1 MTNPP
6 LRQQAQPLSLFDSK
20 TDQIYHQPQRPR
32 DYHSSC
38 SSKQEAIK
46 YGDVFSVSG
55 DLASKPIAPQD
66 AATMQ
71 AAGNMVLGQTQK
83 GGPAVV
89 MQSAASVNERV
100 GAVGHREATDI
111 ARNEGVAVQETQVG
125 GGTRVITEEVGGQ
138 VLGRYVTPDVPLSS
152 TVTIGEALEAA
163 ALSCGDKPVIQ
174 GGAAAIQAAEMR
186 ATRTNEITPGGV
198 ASMAQ
203 YAADINPRCY
213 NDA

>member
-6 LRQQAQPLSLFDSK
+6 LRQQAQPLSLSDSK
-20 TDQIYHQPQRPR
+20 TDQIYHQPHRPR
-32 DYHSSC
+32 DYHSSR

-55 DLASKPIAPQD
+55 DLASKPIAPQG

-83 GGPAVV
+83 GGHAVV

-138 VLGRYVTPDVPLSS
+138 LYCYKCSNRNSI
-152 TVTIGEALEAA
+152 TVGEALEAA